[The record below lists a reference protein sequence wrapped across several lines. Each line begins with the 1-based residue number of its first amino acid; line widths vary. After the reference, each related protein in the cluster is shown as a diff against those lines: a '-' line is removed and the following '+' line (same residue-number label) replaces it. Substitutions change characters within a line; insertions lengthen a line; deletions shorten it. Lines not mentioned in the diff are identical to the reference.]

1 MDRQD
6 NHFRLGITLMLMALI
21 FCLGSAGFF
30 RPVVDFF
37 TGEGVQRLLFFLET
51 GRTLPSR
58 EAVAVFYRES
68 PPPENTGPAV
78 PVFSPED
85 GERLRLT
92 NTSGLKPDLNQLLCA
107 PLDWDLLGDAPTVLI
122 LHTHT
127 TESYTK
133 AGETYQE
140 TSAYRT
146 LEERYNML
154 AIGDRVEALLSQAGI
169 TVIHDR
175 TLHDHPSYNGSYT
188 RARET
193 IQSYLDKYPTLRL
206 VLDLHRDASGDGTNQ
221 LRPVTQI
228 HGKSCAQMMLVL
240 GTNMDSWEQNLSLG
254 LKLQVQLENL
264 APGITRPLQLRPQ
277 RFNQDLSGGALLI
290 EMGAAGNT
298 QAEALL
304 AADYL
309 SEAIISLA
317 KGSKAAD
324 SSQR

>member
-68 PPPENTGPAV
+68 PPPEKTGPAV